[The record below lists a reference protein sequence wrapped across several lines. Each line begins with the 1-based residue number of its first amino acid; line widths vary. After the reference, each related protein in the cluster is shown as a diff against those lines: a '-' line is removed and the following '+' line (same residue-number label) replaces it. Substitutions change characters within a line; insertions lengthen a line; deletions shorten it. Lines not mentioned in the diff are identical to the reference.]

1 MCLSSWFAEF
11 GECLS
16 QIHAEQAVAAAGTE
30 LADGFLADLANSLA
44 GEAHFMTDIFEAS
57 FLATDAKALGD
68 NLALAFAE
76 YRAEHSHH
84 VALQR
89 LVVDLAIG
97 GKVG

>member
-1 MCLSSWFAEF
+1 MPEKKFR
-11 GECLS
+11 
-16 QIHAEQAVAAAGTE
+16 HAVFTNLVKATFTD
-30 LADGFLADLANSLA
+30 LADSLA

-57 FLATDAKALGD
+57 LLATDAKALGD

-76 YRAEHSHH
+76 YRSEHSHH
-84 VALQR
+84 VSLQR